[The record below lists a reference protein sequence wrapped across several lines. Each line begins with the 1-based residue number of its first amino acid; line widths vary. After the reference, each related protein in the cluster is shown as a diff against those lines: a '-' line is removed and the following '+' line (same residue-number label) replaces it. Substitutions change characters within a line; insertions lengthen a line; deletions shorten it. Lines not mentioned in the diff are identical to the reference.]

1 IFPTLFPYGCGGLED
16 GSRPIQIN
24 FREHLRYLLSYADRR
39 FEEHY
44 SFIFVVFN
52 ILQRRTACFHAQLMT
67 TRSWFQQSAQVLNS
81 LSSEDVAAALINIS
95 KAPYSKVTDERINTL
110 MKHIKIIGGHVMGSA
125 HSRSALL
132 LGGVLGPAKAYFGT
146 VESQG
151 RGSLHLHLLIWLN
164 HEYTP
169 AQLKEKIQNQDFR
182 ENLLKYLEDIIK
194 EDLDSFRDET
204 NDGTST
210 TSDDRTLI
218 GEIGSTASE
227 VIPPCRPT
235 PNPALEDFDQ
245 TFRKDAVQLVID
257 KSDRHLLKN
266 VTDPQGQ
273 QLPTEGTKMNERHT
287 FDSVHPQST
296 SHLII
301 KRSIP
306 VVPVLIGPQIPRRE
320 REETHERYCRALLTL
335 FMPWRSVQN
344 LCATNETWSEALEA
358 RRLLISPNSLK
369 IIENIELLHECK
381 HDRDEH
387 LHQVLLEAQNDN
399 SIDPILMP
407 NYYEGDENAEE
418 DDPEQLLQML
428 SIVNEITTNTYSAL
442 AATQEQRYVHNALQ
456 AIDNTDRFA
465 LLNDSRHI
473 WHQNNYGTIHDI
485 NTFVVAHA
493 HHSVMIKGWKRDIEG
508 RRDEAR
514 NYLISGEN
522 TLEVRDDETQIE
534 VVATEI
540 PTSPIKTR
548 ATRVPPVTTTNAIL
562 FPTKQD
568 IIRQFTL
575 STQQKYAFMIITSH
589 LDGENHAY
597 TGI

>member
-1 IFPTLFPYGCGGLED
+1 TTLPLDLHDLCDSLKIIFVGCRPHQRNQLKNVLTVRKKKVFEALQWLRQNNALYRNVTINQSIISKLPDDDVPECLWATMEISTNVEAAENERASYIPDPLTNASEFNNRTAISIISSAVLDVNGTKVSSDEVAKHLLERIKAQVPEKTHGKDTEQNSKQDTVYIIPRGNKLANEYSNPNLLLGIFPTLFPYGCGGLED

-24 FREHLRYLLSYADRR
+24 FH
-39 FEEHY
+39 
-44 SFIFVVFN
+44 
-52 ILQRRTACFHAQLMT
+52 
-67 TRSWFQQSAQVLNS
+67 
-81 LSSEDVAAALINIS
+81 
-95 KAPYSKVTDERINTL
+95 
-110 MKHIKIIGGHVMGSA
+110 
-125 HSRSALL
+125 
-132 LGGVLGPAKAYFGT
+132 
-146 VESQG
+146 
-151 RGSLHLHLLIWLN
+151 
-164 HEYTP
+164 
-169 AQLKEKIQNQDFR
+169 
-182 ENLLKYLEDIIK
+182 
-194 EDLDSFRDET
+194 ET
-204 NDGTST
+204 NDGAST

-218 GEIGSTASE
+218 GQIESTASE
-227 VIPPCRPT
+227 VIPPCLPT
-235 PNPALEDFDQ
+235 PNPALEG
-245 TFRKDAVQLVID
+245 KAID

-306 VVPVLIGPQIPRRE
+306 VVPVLTGPQIPRRE

-344 LCATNETWSEALEA
+344 LCATNEIWSEALEA

-442 AATQEQRYVHNALQ
+442 AATQEQRYVHDALQ

-473 WHQNNYGTIHDI
+473 WDQNNYGTIHDI

-493 HHSVMIKGWKRDIEG
+493 YHSVMIKGWKRDIEG

-522 TLEVRDDETQIE
+522 TLEVRDDETQIV